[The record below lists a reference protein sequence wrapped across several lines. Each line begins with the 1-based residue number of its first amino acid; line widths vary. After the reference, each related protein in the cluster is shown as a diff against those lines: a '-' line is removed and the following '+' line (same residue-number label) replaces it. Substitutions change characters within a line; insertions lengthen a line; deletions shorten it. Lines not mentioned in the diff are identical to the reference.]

1 MDGTS
6 MDETRTDEDTND
18 EVNVLIFDYIICLAI
33 HAAMD
38 VAQGNTGE
46 WDMAWLEDTLRA
58 LRSVLPPLKEL
69 PVDLQIKAQAF
80 EIARV
85 LSKASHPGPA
95 ELAEMASTFVS
106 TCNAEKEDMLAL
118 HAMEVA
124 SHICNESSQTA
135 VVNNLLHIM
144 QLLAP
149 PILIQ
154 LERGRL
160 KGLNRNETQQL
171 KRRIGMV

>member
-1 MDGTS
+1 
-6 MDETRTDEDTND
+6 
-18 EVNVLIFDYIICLAI
+18 
-33 HAAMD
+33 
-38 VAQGNTGE
+38 
-46 WDMAWLEDTLRA
+46 
-58 LRSVLPPLKEL
+58 VLPPIKEL
-69 PVDLQIKAQAF
+69 PVDLQIKAQVF

-85 LSKASHPGPA
+85 LSKASYPGPA

-106 TCNAEKEDMLAL
+106 TCNAKKEDMLAL

-124 SHICNESSQTA
+124 SHIRNESSQTA
-135 VVNNLLHIM
+135 VVNSLLSVM

-160 KGLNRNETQQL
+160 EGLNRNETQQL

>member
-1 MDGTS
+1 
-6 MDETRTDEDTND
+6 MDETRADEDTSD

-33 HAAMD
+33 HTAIN

-58 LRSVLPPLKEL
+58 LRSVLPPMKEL
-69 PVDLQIKAQAF
+69 PVALQIKGQVF
-80 EIARV
+80 EIVRL
-85 LSKASHPGPA
+85 LSQTSQPGPA
-95 ELAEMASTFVS
+95 ALSETASTFVS
-106 TCNAEKEDMLAL
+106 TCNAAKDETLVLRSMELAIQL
-118 HAMEVA
+118 
-124 SHICNESSQTA
+124 CNKSSQAT
-135 VVNNLLHIM
+135 VINTLVYIM

-160 KGLNRNETQQL
+160 QGLSRTETQQL
-171 KRRIGMV
+171 KQRIGMA